1 MLGES
6 MEQKTII
13 TLTVKGNDVNQTI
26 FNFMKKM
33 FQTTSLSVLYK
44 LFRNKKIKVNNKV
57 VKERNYKL
65 QLGDQILIF
74 DKNLVVTERK
84 QQIAG
89 SDAVQEELVVVYE
102 DENIVIVD
110 KPHGVEM
117 HSTFHSSLDGMV
129 QNYLMQKGDYHSQTD
144 QSFVISHVHRLDKL
158 TRGLV
163 IYAKNKISLDL
174 LLSKI
179 NQKVVIEKKYLA
191 QCEGNI
197 IEDEFTVTGYL
208 AKDESQQ
215 KMIFRLTEQ
224 PNSKKAITYFKV
236 VKRTINTTWLEV
248 TLGTGRKHQIRAS
261 LSYLQHPIINDV
273 KYGAKRITKEYMI
286 GLYATTLMFHQLPE
300 HLGYLNEK
308 VIKIPENIIE

>member
-1 MLGES
+1 

-13 TLTVKGNDVNQTI
+13 TLTVKNNDVNQTI

-44 LFRNKKIKVNNKV
+44 LFRNKKIKVNNKIM
-57 VKERNYKL
+57 KERNYKL

-74 DKNLVVTERK
+74 DKNLVITERK
-84 QQIAG
+84 QQIAETD
-89 SDAVQEELVVVYE
+89 SASEKVAVVYE
-102 DENIVIVD
+102 DQSILVVD

-129 QNYLMQKGDYHSQTD
+129 QSYLMQKGAYHPQTE

-163 IYAKNKISLDL
+163 LYAKNKISLDL
-174 LLSKI
+174 LLKKI
-179 NQKVVIEKKYLA
+179 NQKEYIEKKYLT
-191 QCEGNI
+191 QCEGI
-197 IEDEFTVTGYL
+197 ITEDEFTVTGYL
-208 AKDESQQ
+208 VKDESEQ
-215 KMIFRLTEQ
+215 KMIFSLTEQ

-236 VKRTINTTWLEV
+236 LTRTLNTTWLEV

-273 KYGAKRITKEYMI
+273 KYGAKRIAKKYMI
-286 GLYATTLMFHQLPE
+286 GLYATTLVFHQLPE
-300 HLGYLNEK
+300 PLEYLNEK
-308 VIKIPENIIE
+308 VIKILENIIE

>member
-1 MLGES
+1 

-13 TLTVKGNDVNQTI
+13 TLTVKDNDVNQTI

-57 VKERNYKL
+57 IKERNYKL

-84 QQIAG
+84 QQITTNNTEQ
-89 SDAVQEELVVVYE
+89 DELTVVYE
-102 DENIVIVD
+102 DQNILVVD

-117 HSTFHSSLDGMV
+117 HSTFHTSLDGMV
-129 QNYLMQKGDYHSQTD
+129 QNYLIQKGAYQPATE

-163 IYAKNKISLDL
+163 LYAKNKISLDL
-174 LLSKI
+174 LLTKI
-179 NQKVVIEKKYLA
+179 NQKSSIEKKYVA
-191 QCEGNI
+191 QCEGI
-197 IEDEFTVTGYL
+197 ISEDEFTIKGYL
-208 AKDESQQ
+208 WKDESQQ
-215 KMIFRLTEQ
+215 KMIFKLTAQ
-224 PNSKKAITYFKV
+224 PNSKQVITYFKV
-236 VKRTINTTWLEV
+236 VKRTNNTTWLEI

-261 LSYLQHPIINDV
+261 LSYLKHPIINDV
-273 KYGAKRITKEYMI
+273 KYGATRVTKAYLI
-286 GLYATTLMFHQLPE
+286 ALYATTLTFHQLPAPLE
-300 HLGYLNEK
+300 YLNEK

>member
-1 MLGES
+1 

-13 TLTVKGNDVNQTI
+13 TLTVKDNDVNQTI

-57 VKERNYKL
+57 IKERNYKL

-74 DKNLVVTERK
+74 DKNLVITERK
-84 QQIAG
+84 QQIAEND
-89 SDAVQEELVVVYE
+89 SAPEKLSVVYE
-102 DENIVIVD
+102 DQNILIVD
-110 KPHGVEM
+110 KPHGVEI
-117 HSTFHSSLDGMV
+117 HSTFHVSLDGVV
-129 QNYLMQKGDYHSQTD
+129 QNYLMQKGAYHRQTE

-163 IYAKNKISLDL
+163 LYAKNKVSLDL

-179 NQKVVIEKKYLA
+179 NQKEYIEKKYLV
-191 QCEGNI
+191 QCEGI
-197 IEDEFTVTGYL
+197 ITEDEFIVTGYL
-208 AKDESQQ
+208 GKDESQQ
-215 KMIFRLTEQ
+215 KMTFSLTEQ

-236 VKRTINTTWLEV
+236 LTRMPHTTWLEV

-261 LSYLQHPIINDV
+261 LSYLQHPIVNDV
-273 KYGAKRITKEYMI
+273 KYGAKRVTNKYMI
-286 GLYATTLMFHQLPE
+286 GLYATTLVFHQLPAPLE
-300 HLGYLNEK
+300 YLNEK
-308 VIKIPENIIE
+308 VIKILENIIE

>member
-1 MLGES
+1 MFFLVVSLNFHYIILIETMLSES
-6 MEQKTII
+6 MEQKTIT
-13 TLTVKGNDVNQTI
+13 TLTVKDNDVNQTI
-26 FNFMKKM
+26 FNFMKKI

-65 QLGDQILIF
+65 QLGNQILIF

-158 TRGLV
+158 TRGLA

-179 NQKVVIEKKYLA
+179 NPKAVIEK
-191 QCEGNI
+191 NI
-197 IEDEFTVTGYL
+197 WHNVEEI
-208 AKDESQQ
+208 Q
-215 KMIFRLTEQ
+215 
-224 PNSKKAITYFKV
+224 
-236 VKRTINTTWLEV
+236 
-248 TLGTGRKHQIRAS
+248 
-261 LSYLQHPIINDV
+261 
-273 KYGAKRITKEYMI
+273 
-286 GLYATTLMFHQLPE
+286 
-300 HLGYLNEK
+300 
-308 VIKIPENIIE
+308 